1 MISYVT
7 LGVSDLATAKK
18 FYCELFADKGVKLV
32 MDGERICFI
41 GKSMVEQPL
50 LAICTPFDGEP
61 ASAGN
66 GSMVAFGQSSKDEV
80 DALYNKALTLGA
92 TCDGAPGERIA
103 NVFYGA
109 YVKDLD
115 GNKLCF
121 NHFMK
126 TF

>member
-7 LGVSDLATAKK
+7 LGVSDLSAAKA
-18 FYCELFADKGVKLV
+18 FYSELLADQGAKVLID
-32 MDGERICFI
+32 MDRISFI
-41 GKSMVEQPL
+41 GKSMAAPM
-50 LAICTPFDGEP
+50 LAVCIPYNEEP
-61 ASAGN
+61 AQAGN
-66 GSMVAFGQSSKDEV
+66 GTMVSFAPGSKEGV
-80 DALYNKALTLGA
+80 DTMYNKAIALGA

-121 NHFMK
+121 NHFI
-126 TF
+126 

>member
-7 LGVSDLATAKK
+7 LGVSDLAAAKK
-18 FYCELFADKGVKLV
+18 FYSELLADQGAKILID
-32 MDGERICFI
+32 MDRISFI
-41 GKSMVEQPL
+41 GKSMTTPM
-50 LAICTPFDGEP
+50 LAVCVPFNKEP

-66 GSMVAFGQSSKDEV
+66 GTMVSFAPGSKEGV
-80 DALYNKALTLGA
+80 DALYNKAIALGA
-92 TCDGAPGERIA
+92 TCDGAPGERIP

-121 NHFMK
+121 NHFI
-126 TF
+126 